1 MARFCLFLV
10 GASVGIEVDLPA
22 ANISEIER
30 DLSRQRHLRGTLA
43 DSDPSGQFPGFLV
56 PAHRIQMIIEVC

>member
-10 GASVGIEVDLPA
+10 GAPVGIEVDLPA

-30 DLSRQRHLRGTLA
+30 DLSRQRYLRGTFA
-43 DSDPSGQFPGFLV
+43 DADPSGAFPSFLV
-56 PAHRIQMIIEVC
+56 AAHRIQMIVEQS